1 MIRNL
6 SSSPIVLQDIGS
18 PRSYII
24 SQHASQVYLPDKALT
39 DSLQRAT
46 MIVDIT
52 AAAYVITARNRPET
66 DTPSVQVVL
75 LFSSNLRL

>member
-52 AAAYVITARNRPET
+52 AAACDNCPEPSRNRHAICSGSLT
-66 DTPSVQVVL
+66 VQ
-75 LFSSNLRL
+75 